1 MPSDIAVLVGRFQ
14 PFHEA
19 HLALLTRALELASR
33 CVVIVGSAFQA
44 RTPRNPFTW
53 KERAE
58 MIRQALP
65 EADRERLSIVPMRDY
80 YDQARWVA
88 SVRDVV
94 ASLLPPEEAPRVTL
108 VGHLKDATSTYLSAF
123 PGWTLASVDR
133 LPGAGGTQLRDALF
147 ASRPEDDHTP
157 PAVDAALAAFVDQV
171 PPSTI
176 AFLRAWTAMPH
187 YVELATEWRMLRRY
201 RQAWRAA
208 PYAPTFVTVDAVV
221 QCAGRVLLIERGKAP
236 GRGLFAVPGGFIEAR
251 ETCWQSCLRELEE
264 ETHLKLLDATMRR
277 SLRSVAVFD
286 HPDRSQRGRT
296 ITHAHHF
303 DLGDRE
309 LPEVRADDDAAR
321 VEWVPVAALAAME
334 DRFFDDHFHML
345 DHFLGLTTDATVQ
358 NPQVKQGDP
367 WPSADPTRPGTISRA
382 PSPPS
387 TS

>member
-1 MPSDIAVLVGRFQ
+1 MTTDIAVLVGRFQ
-14 PFHEA
+14 PFHDA
-19 HLALLTRALELASR
+19 HLALLARGLELASR

-44 RTPRNPFTW
+44 RTPKNPFTW
-53 KERAE
+53 RERAE

-65 EADRERLSIVPMRDY
+65 EADRERVLVVPMRDY
-80 YDQARWVA
+80 YDEARWVA
-88 SVRDVV
+88 SVREVV
-94 ASLLPPEEAPRVTL
+94 ATLLPPEEAPRVTL
-108 VGHLKDATSTYLSAF
+108 VGHLKDATSSYLSAF
-123 PGWTLASVDR
+123 PGWTLDSVER

-147 ASRPEDDHTP
+147 GAQPADAQTP
-157 PAVDAALAAFVDQV
+157 PAIDAALAAFVDQV

-176 AFLRAWTAMPH
+176 AFLRAWTSLPFHAQ
-187 YVELATEWRMLRRY
+187 LAAEWRALRRY
-201 RQAWRAA
+201 HEAWRAA

-236 GRGLFAVPGGFIEAR
+236 GRGLFAVPGGFIEQR

-277 SLRSVAVFD
+277 SLRAVAVFD

-309 LPEVRADDDAAR
+309 LPEVRADDDAAA
-321 VEWVPVAALAAME
+321 VQWLPIADLAAME

-345 DHFLGLTTDATVQ
+345 DHFLGLT
-358 NPQVKQGDP
+358 
-367 WPSADPTRPGTISRA
+367 RA
-382 PSPPS
+382 PG
-387 TS
+387 